1 MESYRILY
9 HLAVEHDY
17 FKEQPCVAF
26 QCSLAPQGKLLAKR
40 RNLLFRQVAA
50 NEWNVYYDCM
60 GTEPDTE
67 HDVLEIEMISTD
79 SSFPLY
85 TEWEGFCPATSYVLQ
100 LPTTQEQEEA
110 TSIILPSDGK
120 RSIGMPFCMIRLQL
134 TKETLNAARTGQ
146 PKSTTLHFRA
156 PSVQWEYLFLS
167 RGKDGIPTEKLRLE
181 DATGKMDFSPIEL
194 YQACGHT
201 FRRTLSKNCVPI
213 QSAYES
219 RLRLVAQTGGDRQ
232 QRRILLSRVEPPLLG
247 RFQSEKPG
255 VLQQICYY

>member
-85 TEWEGFCPATSYVLQ
+85 TEWEGFCPAISYVLQ
-100 LPTTQEQEEA
+100 LPTAREKEEA
-110 TSIILPSDGK
+110 TSVILPSDGK
-120 RSIGMPFCMIRLQL
+120 RSIGMPFCLIRLQL
-134 TKETLNAARTGQ
+134 TKELLDAARTDR
-146 PKSTTLHFRA
+146 PKSATLGFRS

-167 RGKDGIPTEKLRLE
+167 RGNNEIPAEQLRLE
-181 DATGKMDFSPIEL
+181 DATGNMEFSPFNL
-194 YQACGHT
+194 YEAGGRT
-201 FRRTLSKNCVPI
+201 FWRTLSIERIPI
-213 QSAYES
+213 QSVYES
-219 RLRLVAQTGGDRQ
+219 RLRLVAHADGNRQ

-247 RFQSEKPG
+247 RFQSEEPG